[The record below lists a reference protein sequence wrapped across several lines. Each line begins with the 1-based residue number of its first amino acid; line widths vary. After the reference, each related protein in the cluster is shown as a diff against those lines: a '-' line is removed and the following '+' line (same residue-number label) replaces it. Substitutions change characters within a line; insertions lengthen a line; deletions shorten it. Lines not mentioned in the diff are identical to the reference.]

1 MRRMNDEPTIADNP
15 AKHRFELTT
24 NGEVA
29 AFSEYNVLKNAL
41 LFTHTE
47 VKPEFEGKGFG
58 GKLVAFALDDVRKR
72 GLNVVPACPFVAGY
86 IRKHPEYLDLVTEES
101 RRAFLR

>member
-1 MRRMNDEPTIADNP
+1 MQDIQLADN
-15 AKHRFELTT
+15 AERHRFELRSG
-24 NGEVA
+24 GEVA
-29 AFSEYNVLKNAL
+29 AFSEYNAIKGAL

-47 VKPEFEGKGFG
+47 VLPAHEGSGYG
-58 GKLVAFALDDVRKR
+58 SKLVAFALDEVRRR
-72 GLNVVPACPFVAGY
+72 GLHAIPACPFVAAY